1 MTTAPATVEQP
12 ADEQPKPASK
22 PAQAKPA
29 APKAAKPAAPKA
41 AKPAAPKAAAKP
53 TADKPAP
60 AQTPDS
66 PLTPEQKRQLGSAVI
81 AAAAKVLGTAAVKG
95 LPAQTVKAQVAA
107 WLSYLPHDQWP
118 AGLT

>member
-29 APKAAKPAAPKA
+29 APKG

-118 AGLT
+118 AGLTKPVRK